1 MQVAAECPNAERHEQ
16 NSAMRW
22 VLKCPDCLHHRQT
35 QRRPRCNPVP
45 IYTKEIGHMVADRY
59 LHSHHADASEKTVKA
74 LKDVLGDMEHL
85 AIVAEILAQ
94 LLIVREPN

>member
-1 MQVAAECPNAERHEQ
+1 
-16 NSAMRW
+16 
-22 VLKCPDCLHHRQT
+22 
-35 QRRPRCNPVP
+35 
-45 IYTKEIGHMVADRY
+45 MVADRY

>member
-1 MQVAAECPNAERHEQ
+1 
-16 NSAMRW
+16 
-22 VLKCPDCLHHRQT
+22 
-35 QRRPRCNPVP
+35 
-45 IYTKEIGHMVADRY
+45 MVADRY
-59 LHSHHADASEKTVKA
+59 LHSHHAYASEKTVKA